1 MSSPTFPEAPQ
12 PALYRVGEVAEQL
25 GLTLRTLKYYEEL
38 GLVAPQRTDS
48 RYRLY
53 TDADVQRLE
62 RIRRMRAMG
71 LSLRTIQTIFSHPQ
85 ERDAEGRQVLAPS
98 SLQVLEHDLSQQLQ
112 ALSERITAAEK
123 ELRDARALRR
133 ELQGDLQYVQQ
144 RLSGKQVGELLKN
157 AGSE

>member
-1 MSSPTFPEAPQ
+1 MSSPAFPEAPQ

-62 RIRRMRAMG
+62 RIRRMRALG

-85 ERDAEGRQVLAPS
+85 ERDAEGRQVLSSS
-98 SLQVLEHDLSQQLQ
+98 SLQALGHDLSQQLQ

-123 ELRDARALRR
+123 ELRDARALHR

-144 RLSGKQVGELLKN
+144 RLSGKQVGELLKS